1 MRWLW
6 MIIFTVTLNL
16 GLPSTGRSADFV
28 VYSIDRGLDLGNPGE
43 IPQKDYYINMG
54 STQGIRDGM
63 ILNVHRRISTYDL
76 LSEKLYRDV
85 TFPIARLKVIHT
97 EGTAAIARLDKMLPV
112 EKAPSVNPFAVVV
125 GDIVRVA
132 E

>member
-1 MRWLW
+1 

-28 VYSIDRGLDLGNPGE
+28 VYSIYRGLDLGNPGE

>member
-6 MIIFTVTLNL
+6 MIIFAVTLNL
-16 GLPSTGRSADFV
+16 GLTSSGQSADFV
-28 VYSIDRGLDLGNPGE
+28 VYSIYRGLDLGNPGE

>member
-28 VYSIDRGLDLGNPGE
+28 VYSIYRGLDLGNPGE

>member
-6 MIIFTVTLNL
+6 MIIFAVTLNL
-16 GLPSTGRSADFV
+16 GLTSSGQSADFV
-28 VYSIDRGLDLGNPGE
+28 VYSIYRGLDLGNPGE
-43 IPQKDYYINMG
+43 IPQKDYYVNMG
-54 STQGIRDGM
+54 SSQGIRDGM
-63 ILNVHRRISTYDL
+63 ILSVHRRISTYDL

-97 EGTAAIARLDKMLPV
+97 EGTAAIARLDKMLPM
-112 EKAPSVNPFAVVV
+112 EKTPSVNPFAVVV